1 MKTKLFIIIAAIS
14 MAFASCTKYP
24 PDSGRLTED
33 LVVYTKYNTSANF
46 NQYKTFAI
54 VDSISYV
61 STIDS
66 GKVMN
71 DNTKAVLD
79 RIVKNMESRGF
90 SKVSHLNNPD
100 LGINVGVVKTTN
112 VDVYY
117 PGWYWG
123 YYDPYYWGYPG
134 GGYYYPYYPTYIT
147 SYSAGSLLIDLVDF
161 KNPTADNKFPVEW
174 MVFIRALVTD
184 NHSISQIQTSIDQA
198 FTQTPAIKTSLNK

>member
-1 MKTKLFIIIAAIS
+1 MKTKLLIVIAAIS

-24 PDSGRLTED
+24 PDAGRLTED

-46 NQYKTFAI
+46 NLYKTFAI
-54 VDSISYV
+54 VDSITYV

-71 DNTKAVLD
+71 DGTKAVLD

-90 SKVSHLNNPD
+90 TKVNHLAQPD

-161 KNPTADNKFPVEW
+161 KNPTVGNKFPVQW

-184 NHSISQIQTSIDQA
+184 NHSISQIQASVDQA
-198 FTQTPAIKTSLNK
+198 FTQTPAIKTTLTK